1 MLRGYPDTV
10 SAQSSSDRAPRLGNV
25 AKAAVLHYSCSECG
39 YSTGR
44 WLGRCPSCA
53 SFGTLVEEGPPPGA
67 KNGKSAAPR
76 ALLKLAEVEAN
87 EAERIPTGVAELDR
101 VLGGGLVPASVVL
114 VGGEPGVGKSTLL
127 LSALASISKH
137 SRALLVTGEESAAQV
152 KLRAARL
159 GGAESVEI
167 LAETNLDSVCATLE
181 AELPDVCVIDSV
193 QTLYAADIGSAPGS
207 VAQVRE
213 AAARLLR
220 VAKESGVALFLVGH
234 VTKDGSV
241 AGPRVLEHLV
251 DCVLQF
257 EGDRYHAHRI
267 LRAVK
272 NRFGSTNELG
282 VFEMTGA
289 GLEGVPDPSALFGR
303 STGEVGSAVGC
314 ALEGT
319 RPLLLEVQALVSPTD
334 LAMPRRVGT
343 GVDPKRLA
351 MIVAVLSRHAGL
363 ALGQAD
369 VFVNVAGGVR
379 IDEPGAD
386 LAVAM
391 AIASAARGAPVRDG
405 TAAFGEIGLTG
416 RLRPAAQAERR
427 LEECAKF
434 GVGAVVVPAGTK
446 ARGKISLLD
455 AETIREALT
464 AVLDKVARDAA

>member
-1 MLRGYPDTV
+1 M
-10 SAQSSSDRAPRLGNV
+10 

-53 SFGTLVEEGPPPGA
+53 SFGTLVEEGPPAGA
-67 KNGKSAAPR
+67 GNGNSTAPR
-76 ALLKLAEVEAN
+76 PLLKLAEVEAN
-87 EAERIPTGVAELDR
+87 EADRIPTGVAELDR
-101 VLGGGLVPASVVL
+101 VLGGGLVPASLVL

-127 LSALASISKH
+127 LSALASISKER
-137 SRALLVTGEESAAQV
+137 RALLVTGEESPAQV

-159 GGAESVEI
+159 GGAANIEI

-181 AELPDVCVIDSV
+181 TERPDVCVIDSI
-193 QTLYAADIGSAPGS
+193 QTLYAADVGSAPGS
-207 VAQVRE
+207 VSQVRE

-289 GLEGVPDPSALFGR
+289 GLEGVPDPSELFGR

-319 RPLLLEVQALVSPTD
+319 RPLLLEVQALVAPTD

-363 ALGQAD
+363 SLGQAD

-391 AIASAARGAPVRDG
+391 AIASAARGAPVREG

-446 ARGKISLLD
+446 GRGMVSLLE
-455 AETIREALT
+455 AETLKQALT
-464 AVLDKVARDAA
+464 AVLNKVARDAA

>member
-1 MLRGYPDTV
+1 
-10 SAQSSSDRAPRLGNV
+10 V

-76 ALLKLAEVEAN
+76 ALLRLAEVEAN
-87 EAERIPTGVAELDR
+87 EAERILTGVDELDR
-101 VLGGGLVPASVVL
+101 VLGGGLVPASLVL

-137 SRALLVTGEESAAQV
+137 RRALLVTGEESPAQV

-159 GGAESVEI
+159 GGAGGVEI

-181 AELPDVCVIDSV
+181 AERPDVCVIDSV

-289 GLEGVPDPSALFGR
+289 GLEGVPDPSELFGR

-319 RPLLLEVQALVSPTD
+319 RPLLLEVQALVAPTD

-351 MIVAVLSRHAGL
+351 MIVAVCSRHAGL

-391 AIASAARGAPVRDG
+391 AIASAARGAPVREG

-427 LEECAKF
+427 VEECAKF

-446 ARGKISLLD
+446 ARGMVSLLE
-455 AETIREALT
+455 AETLRQALT